1 MKEIVQDQYGNTVY
15 LTDER
20 WAHIVKRHAL
30 LKDRKSDVL
39 KTVRAGKRRQD
50 AAHLDTFSYLKAF
63 ANLPFGYTHIKAIVI
78 FREKDGKPNNFVMT
92 AYPTTKR

>member
-1 MKEIVQDQYGNTVY
+1 MEEIVQDQYGNTIY

-20 WAHIVKRHAL
+20 WMHIVKRHGL

-50 AAHLDTFSYLKAF
+50 AVHLDTFSYLKTF
-63 ANLPFGYTHIKAIVI
+63 ANLPFDYNHIKVIVV
-78 FREKDGKPNNFVMT
+78 FRVKDGQPNNFVMT